1 MRRLAIAAIVVV
13 AVAGISFFYLTAPSR
28 LDQKAI
34 AALAPG
40 DAAHG
45 EQVFWEGGCTSCHVK
60 PGTKVGARP
69 VLAGGVTLKTGFGT
83 FVAPNISPDPK
94 YGIGA
99 WSVGDFVN
107 AVMRGVAP
115 DGRHFYPAFPYTS
128 FSRMKPQDVADLYA
142 FIKTLPASENV
153 PPPDKLSFPFNLR
166 RGIGL
171 WKRLY
176 LDPHPVVS
184 LPDASAS
191 VLRGR
196 YLVEGPGHCGECH
209 TPRNPVGGLDH
220 TRWLAGARMPDGKD
234 DGKAPNLTAGPG
246 GIGEWT
252 KDEIVTFFQTGFT
265 PDFDSV
271 GGAMVEVQANL
282 AHLPKADLE
291 AIADYLKA
299 IPPRPDGYR
308 K

>member
-1 MRRLAIAAIVVV
+1 MMRKLVIAAILVV
-13 AVAGISFFYLTAPSR
+13 AVAGLSFFLLTAPSR
-28 LDQKAI
+28 LDPQVV

-40 DAAHG
+40 DAVHG
-45 EQVFWEGGCTSCHVK
+45 EQVFWEGGCASCHVK

-69 VLAGGVTLKTGFGT
+69 VLTGGVTLKTGFGT

-94 YGIGA
+94 YGIGG
-99 WSVGDFVN
+99 WSVGDFAN

-115 DGRHFYPAFPYTS
+115 DGRHFYPAFPYAS
-128 FSRMKPQDVADLYA
+128 FSRMKLKDVADLFA
-142 FIKTLPASENV
+142 FIKTLPASSNV
-153 PPPDKLSFPFNLR
+153 PPPDQLSFPFNVR

-176 LDPHPVVS
+176 LDPHPVVA
-184 LPDASAS
+184 LPGAPTD

-196 YLVEGPGHCGECH
+196 YLAEGPGHCGECH
-209 TPRNPVGGLDH
+209 TPRNALGGLDD
-220 TRWLAGARMPDGKD
+220 TRWLSGARMPDGKD
-234 DGKAPNLTAGPG
+234 EGKAPNLTTGPG
-246 GIGEWT
+246 GLGEWT

-271 GGAMVEVQANL
+271 GGAMVEVQENL
-282 AHLPKADLE
+282 AHLPKSDLE
-291 AIADYLKA
+291 AIAAYLKA
-299 IPPRPDGYR
+299 IPPLPDGY